1 MSNIVRK
8 SIAHNVSFSNIKEER
23 FKTVKLSV
31 TMFVPLAKETAAA
44 YALLPSVLVHSCK
57 KYPTAIEF
65 NRELSNLY
73 GAGIGAYCRKM
84 GEALAV
90 TITVAGIDD
99 RYTMNKEKISSELVE
114 FLCEVIF
121 NPNAEN
127 EAFAKED
134 FEQCKR
140 QLLEAI
146 DGEFNEKRSYA
157 ISQMIEEM
165 CRDEKFGIKRYGS
178 RKAVE
183 ELTPSGLFRAWKE
196 ILANSR
202 VEIMFIGNSDTS
214 SAENIFR
221 EKFGSMQR
229 TIPDISTEVSGNVGE
244 VKQKTEVSDVAQ
256 AKLVMGFRTGFAQ
269 PEYDSIPMSLTTAI
283 LGGTPNSKFFMNIRE
298 KLSLCYY
305 CAARYDKLK
314 GIVTV
319 DSGVERENIERT
331 IQEVLNQLAEMQ
343 KGNITDFEIES
354 AKLAIINSYK
364 SALDTVS
371 GTEGWYIG
379 QMLDNKIL
387 TVDEAVDELKKVD
400 RNTIVELANTI
411 KLDTIYIL
419 QPKSAE
425 EAEV

>member
-8 SIAHNVSFSNIKEER
+8 SIAHGVSFSNIKEER

-44 YALLPSVLVHSCK
+44 YSLLPAVLVHSCK
-57 KYPTAIEF
+57 KYPTAIEL
-65 NRELSNLY
+65 NRALNNLY

-90 TITVAGIDD
+90 TVTVLGIDD
-99 RYTMNKEKISSELVE
+99 RYTMQKEKISSELVE

-127 EAFAKED
+127 EAFAEED

-140 QLLEAI
+140 QLLETI

-157 ISQMIEEM
+157 ISKMIEEM
-165 CRDEKFGIKRYGS
+165 CRDEKFGIRRYGS

-183 ELTPSGLFRAWKE
+183 EVTPSELFRAWKE

-202 VEIMFIGNSDTS
+202 VEIMFIGNSDTL

-221 EKFGSMQR
+221 EKFGGMQR
-229 TIPDISTEVSGNVGE
+229 NIPDISTEIVSSVGE
-244 VKQKTEVSDVAQ
+244 VKQKTEASDVAQ

-269 PEYDSIPMSLTTAI
+269 PEYESIPMSLTTAI
-283 LGGTPNSKFFMNIRE
+283 LGGTPTSKFFMNIRE

-314 GIVTV
+314 GMVTV
-319 DSGVERENIERT
+319 DSGVEKENIERT
-331 IQEVLNQLAEMQ
+331 IQEVQNQLAEMQ

-354 AKLAIINSYK
+354 AKLAMINSYK
-364 SALDTVS
+364 SSLDTVS
-371 GTEGWYIG
+371 GTESWYTG

-387 TVDEAVDELKKVD
+387 TVDEAVSELKDVD
-400 RNTIVELANTI
+400 KNTIVELANSI

-425 EAEV
+425 EAEA

>member
-99 RYTMNKEKISSELVE
+99 RYTMNNEKISSELVE

-157 ISQMIEEM
+157 ISQMLEEM

-183 ELTPSGLFRAWKE
+183 KLTPSELFRAWKE
-196 ILANSR
+196 ILENSR
-202 VEIMFIGNSDTS
+202 VEIMFIGNSDTV

-221 EKFGSMQR
+221 EKFGGMQR
-229 TIPDISTEVSGNVGE
+229 TVPDISTEIISGVGE
-244 VKQKTEVSDVAQ
+244 VKQKTEASDVAQ

-269 PEYDSIPMSLTTAI
+269 PEYESIPMSLTTAI

-387 TVDEAVDELKKVD
+387 TVDEAVDELKKID
-400 RNTIVELANTI
+400 KNTIVELANSI

-425 EAEV
+425 EAKV

>member
-99 RYTMNKEKISSELVE
+99 RYTMNNEKISSELVE

-127 EAFAKED
+127 EAFAKDD

-157 ISQMIEEM
+157 ISQMLEEM
-165 CRDEKFGIKRYGS
+165 CRDEKFCIKRYGS

-183 ELTPSGLFRAWKE
+183 KLTPSELFRAWKE
-196 ILANSR
+196 ILENSR
-202 VEIMFIGNSDTS
+202 VEIMFIGNSDTV

-221 EKFGSMQR
+221 EKFGGMQR
-229 TIPDISTEVSGNVGE
+229 TVPDISTEIISGVGE
-244 VKQKTEVSDVAQ
+244 VKQKTEASDVAQ

-269 PEYDSIPMSLTTAI
+269 PEYESIPMSLTTAI

>member
-99 RYTMNKEKISSELVE
+99 RYTMNNEKISSELVE

-165 CRDEKFGIKRYGS
+165 
-178 RKAVE
+178 
-183 ELTPSGLFRAWKE
+183 KE
-196 ILANSR
+196 
-202 VEIMFIGNSDTS
+202 
-214 SAENIFR
+214 
-221 EKFGSMQR
+221 
-229 TIPDISTEVSGNVGE
+229 
-244 VKQKTEVSDVAQ
+244 
-256 AKLVMGFRTGFAQ
+256 
-269 PEYDSIPMSLTTAI
+269 
-283 LGGTPNSKFFMNIRE
+283 
-298 KLSLCYY
+298 
-305 CAARYDKLK
+305 
-314 GIVTV
+314 
-319 DSGVERENIERT
+319 
-331 IQEVLNQLAEMQ
+331 
-343 KGNITDFEIES
+343 
-354 AKLAIINSYK
+354 
-364 SALDTVS
+364 
-371 GTEGWYIG
+371 
-379 QMLDNKIL
+379 
-387 TVDEAVDELKKVD
+387 
-400 RNTIVELANTI
+400 
-411 KLDTIYIL
+411 
-419 QPKSAE
+419 
-425 EAEV
+425 